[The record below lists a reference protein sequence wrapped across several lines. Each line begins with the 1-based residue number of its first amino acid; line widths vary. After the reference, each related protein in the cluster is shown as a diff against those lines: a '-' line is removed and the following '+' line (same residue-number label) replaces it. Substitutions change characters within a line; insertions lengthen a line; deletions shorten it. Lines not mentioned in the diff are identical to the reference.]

1 MLDSRPDSAG
11 SVRMRIAPVA
21 HGKTDVGR
29 QRGHNE
35 DAFVS
40 DPELDLF
47 VVCDGMGG
55 NNAGEVAS
63 ALATTSLRNFFR
75 ATLNGVVPGEELR
88 GDQGLTEAARRLT
101 MGVRKAN
108 ADVFEISSTR
118 VEHKG
123 MGSTIV
129 AMSISRDTSSVQVA
143 HVGDSRAYRIR
154 DGKIE
159 QLTRDHSLIGDALAW
174 NPNLSEEELS
184 MLPKNIISRALGLK
198 QAVEVDIRSDLGL
211 PDDIYL
217 LCSDGLCGVVKD
229 KQILEIILLSSN
241 DLAEACDNL
250 IALANDA
257 GGPDNITAVAVR
269 LEATGVVASSGPDI
283 VISVVGED
291 DVPPDADSSS
301 TPSERASPLRRTG
314 ARCEKCGRRATGTEL
329 YCGQCGA
336 RIAL

>member
-1 MLDSRPDSAG
+1 
-11 SVRMRIAPVA
+11 MRIAPVA

-35 DAFVS
+35 DAFVCEP
-40 DPELDLF
+40 DLDLF

-63 ALATTSLRNFFR
+63 ALATTSLRNFYR

-88 GDQGLTEAARRLT
+88 GDQGLTEAARRLI

-118 VEHKG
+118 LEHKG

-129 AMSISRDTSSVQVA
+129 AMSVSRETSSVQVA
-143 HVGDSRAYRIR
+143 HVGDSRCYRIR
-154 DGKIE
+154 DAKIE
-159 QLTRDHSLIGDALAW
+159 PLTRDHSLIGDALAW

-198 QAVEVDIRSDLGL
+198 QAVEVDVRSDLAL
-211 PDDIYL
+211 PGDIYL

-229 KQILEIILLSSN
+229 KQILEIILLSN
-241 DLAEACDNL
+241 DLPDACESL

-257 GGPDNITAVAVR
+257 GGPDNITAVAIR
-269 LEATGVVASSGPDI
+269 LEADGALASSGPEI
-283 VISVVGED
+283 LISVVGED
-291 DVPPDADSSS
+291 DVPLEGDAAAEV
-301 TPSERASPLRRTG
+301 TNAARRSGT
-314 ARCEKCGRRATGTEL
+314 RCEKCGRRANGSEV